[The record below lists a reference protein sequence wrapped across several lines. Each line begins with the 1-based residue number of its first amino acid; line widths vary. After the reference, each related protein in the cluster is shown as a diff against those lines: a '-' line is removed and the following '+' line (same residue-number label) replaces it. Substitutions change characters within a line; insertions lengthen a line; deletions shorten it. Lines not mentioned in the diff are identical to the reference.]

1 MNELGERRSFLK
13 RGQVLPLQVLDGGNV
28 QRIVLG
34 QIVAYLHRDREIL
47 RQFAA
52 LLEEFERLQTP
63 CAADGL
69 VALPATFSS
78 RRDDKI
84 MEDAVLLDAGGKT
97 FDGLAA
103 TRRTYFPAASGTFL
117 TWSSSLFT
125 VSPGRP
131 NSVFRRLQVD

>member
-52 LLEEFERLQTP
+52 LL
-63 CAADGL
+63 
-69 VALPATFSS
+69 
-78 RRDDKI
+78 
-84 MEDAVLLDAGGKT
+84 
-97 FDGLAA
+97 
-103 TRRTYFPAASGTFL
+103 
-117 TWSSSLFT
+117 
-125 VSPGRP
+125 
-131 NSVFRRLQVD
+131 